1 MAATAPHVDDSAART
16 PAPLVQAVGLSKRY
30 GRNVVLS
37 SVDVELGGGEVVA
50 LIGENG
56 AGKSTL
62 AKVIAGAVRPDGGS
76 LRFAGEPVTLSSPR
90 DALRKRVAFIPQEL
104 AYVPDLTVA
113 ENILLARWPSLR
125 GLTNQRLIRVA
136 AQREVDQLDLTV
148 DVRRRMG
155 SLKLADR
162 QIVEIIKALVRHAR
176 VIVLDEPTASLTR
189 NESGALFS
197 ILRRLAQA
205 GTGLLYVS
213 HQMQEVYDFSDR
225 VDVMRNG
232 EIVAS
237 AAPAATTPDDLI
249 GHMLGRRGETLPLSG
264 KRQESEQVLE
274 LIGWRREGQPQL
286 RNISLSLRR
295 GEILGIFGVR
305 GSGAEL
311 VAEGL
316 AGRRRDIAGEIRVE
330 GHRQQIF
337 SRPLDAR
344 RARIAY
350 VPAERKREG
359 LILPLSVQQNTSLLV
374 LRTLA
379 RAGVLRP
386 SAERR
391 LGVRLMSEFDV
402 RARGP
407 GQVVGELSGGNQ
419 QKVLL
424 ASRLASHPQV
434 LVLQEPTRGV
444 DVGARFQIHKLL
456 RQVADDGMAVLIV
469 TADVEEAVAATDR
482 LLVMHEGELV
492 QELTD
497 VDKTTTQA
505 LRSATG
511 GRIEHERR
519 P

>member
-1 MAATAPHVDDSAART
+1 LEPTLRPDLADEHAPAS
-16 PAPLVQAVGLSKRY
+16 LLEAVGLSKRY
-30 GRNVVLS
+30 AQNVVLTN
-37 SVDVELGGGEVVA
+37 VDLSLVSGEVVA

-62 AKVIAGAVRPDGGS
+62 AKIIAGAVRPDGGS
-76 LRFAGEPVTLSSPR
+76 LRLAGEPVALGSPR
-90 DALRKRVAFIPQEL
+90 DALRQGVAFIPQEL

-113 ENILLARWPSLR
+113 ENILLARWPNRS
-125 GLTNQRLIRVA
+125 GLTNQRLIRLA
-136 AQREVDQLDLTV
+136 AEREVERLELTV

-162 QIVEIIKALVRHAR
+162 QIVEVIKALVRNAR
-176 VIVLDEPTASLTR
+176 LIVLDEPTASLTR
-189 NESGALFS
+189 NESGALFA
-197 ILRRLAQA
+197 ILRRLAQG

-232 EIVAS
+232 EVVAS
-237 AAPAATTPDDLI
+237 TSPAATTSDELI
-249 GHMLGRRGETLPLSG
+249 AHMLGRRGETLPPSR
-264 KRQESEQVLE
+264 KQQESEQVLE
-274 LIGWRREGQPQL
+274 LFGWQREGQPQL
-286 RNISLSLRR
+286 RNVSLALRR

-311 VAEGL
+311 IAEGL
-316 AGRRRDIAGEIRVE
+316 AGRRRDIKGEVRVAGRRQRV
-330 GHRQQIF
+330 F
-337 SRPLDAR
+337 TRPLAAR
-344 RARIAY
+344 RAQIAY

-359 LILPLSVQQNTSLLV
+359 LVMPLTIQQNTSLLV

-386 SAERR
+386 GAERR
-391 LGVRLMSEFDV
+391 LGVRLITDLDV

-434 LVLQEPTRGV
+434 LVLQEPSRGV
-444 DVGARFQIHKLL
+444 DVGARLQIHRLL
-456 RQVADDGMAVLIV
+456 RQVADEGMAVLIV
-469 TADVEEAVAATDR
+469 TADVEEAVTATDR
-482 LLVMHEGELV
+482 LLVMHEGGIV
-492 QELTD
+492 RELTGR
-497 VDKTTTQA
+497 DKTATQA
-505 LRSATG
+505 LQAATG
-511 GRIEHERR
+511 GRVKT
-519 P
+519 